1 MIIPQRSDPDG
12 SKARQNAGVPSRSRT
27 ESDRGTNEVE
37 TDKRGT
43 LTHTVYPG
51 QRLGSI
57 ARRYHVSISALC
69 KANGIR
75 RTDIIKPGQELIV
88 PGHSDESGG
97 SEARPG
103 DVPRAHQSS
112 KPQRATQRSHSWAPY
127 AKSPWRKGYVE
138 VVGHHASWKGYLV
151 GAKRRV
157 LPAARRAV
165 SRVMAWP
172 HKDKR
177 MDSRLLGLLSQVSNT
192 FGGRTLRVVSGWR
205 MTSFARESRH
215 RLGRAVDFRVVGVPN
230 EVLRDYLRTFANV
243 GIGYYPNSTFVHLD
257 VRDTSAY
264 WVDYAGPGEPPRYAK
279 PVSADDESSESRE
292 SAGTHSEGA
301 DTVADAEPEPD
312 DETPHAGD
320 GTPPSEPTAE

>member
-1 MIIPQRSDPDG
+1 
-12 SKARQNAGVPSRSRT
+12 
-27 ESDRGTNEVE
+27 
-37 TDKRGT
+37 
-43 LTHTVYPG
+43 
-51 QRLGSI
+51 
-57 ARRYHVSISALC
+57 
-69 KANGIR
+69 
-75 RTDIIKPGQELIV
+75 
-88 PGHSDESGG
+88 
-97 SEARPG
+97 
-103 DVPRAHQSS
+103 
-112 KPQRATQRSHSWAPY
+112 
-127 AKSPWRKGYVE
+127 
-138 VVGHHASWKGYLV
+138 
-151 GAKRRV
+151 
-157 LPAARRAV
+157 
-165 SRVMAWP
+165 MAWP

-177 MDSRLLGLLSQVSNT
+177 MDGRLLGLLSQVSNT

-243 GIGYYPNSTFVHLD
+243 GVGYYPNSTFVHLD